1 VLLANLHNHTQPLIH
16 YELTD
21 RVIRHPAVGDPYL
34 SAAVEGAPTRYS
46 ATEPATID
54 PLVIRAVVVKTP
66 GVIEYQVRQTD
77 HGIDA
82 AVVADGALRGRR
94 KWPAGQRPFILAAS
108 PRKRRPEPGPAR
120 PGGAG
125 RDERVPGGQE
135 VVGQRLAAAAATGAG
150 RSGPPGLGG
159 DLPRRAAGRAC

>member
-1 VLLANLHNHTQPLIH
+1 
-16 YELTD
+16 
-21 RVIRHPAVGDPYL
+21 
-34 SAAVEGAPTRYS
+34 
-46 ATEPATID
+46 
-54 PLVIRAVVVKTP
+54 VIRAVVVKTP